1 LTGENEFCPLT
12 RQKRGDGYLKD
23 GKRNAADPRLEK
35 RNKSSVTAGKH
46 NDAKQTVVNSKK
58 AAIENSKSAKVRE
71 TAVNGVVLTDK
82 VYKNS
87 DIPFSQF
94 QLIDTCGNSLG
105 TQTLKD
111 TLKSMGESQFIQLV
125 QHSPKVSFD

>member
-1 LTGENEFCPLT
+1 LTGENEFRPLT
-12 RQKRGDGYLKD
+12 RRNEEMDHLKD

-46 NDAKQTVVNSKK
+46 HDAKQTVVTSKK
-58 AAIENSKSAKVRE
+58 AAIENSKAAKVRE
-71 TAVNGVVLTDK
+71 TTVNGVVLTDK

-87 DIPFSQF
+87 DIPFGQF

-111 TLKSMGESQFIQLV
+111 TLKSMGENTFIQLV